1 MTNMESILEE
11 NNKLKAIFELVAN
24 ALIQIDQAEK
34 DNLPAK
40 AESFRQEALKA
51 MLEFIPKDSEGKL
64 SDLASKLRFK
74 IWTNKYE

>member
-1 MTNMESILEE
+1 MKMTSLLEE

-24 ALIQIDQAEK
+24 ALIQIDQAEE

-51 MLEFIPKDSEGKL
+51 MIEFIPTDDLL
-64 SDLASKLRFK
+64 SNLASELRLK
-74 IWTNKYE
+74 IWTNK